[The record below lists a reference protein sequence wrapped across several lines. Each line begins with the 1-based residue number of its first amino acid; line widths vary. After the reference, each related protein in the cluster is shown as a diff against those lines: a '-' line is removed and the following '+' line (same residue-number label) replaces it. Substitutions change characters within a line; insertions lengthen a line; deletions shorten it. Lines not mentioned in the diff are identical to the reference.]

1 MTSQSFILVAQAVY
15 QKKKKKKRGDR
26 LAVISLYQNIYSF
39 FNEDDDDR
47 DRLARSCHK
56 KERRVKPGKHSAYL
70 NVRTLIHLFRLNRYE
85 RN

>member
-15 QKKKKKKRGDR
+15 QQEEGDR
-26 LAVISLYQNIYSF
+26 LAVISLYENIYSF
-39 FNEDDDDR
+39 FNEDDDDK

-70 NVRTLIHLFRLNRYE
+70 NVRSLIHLFRLNRYE

>member
-15 QKKKKKKRGDR
+15 QQKEGDR
-26 LAVISLYQNIYSF
+26 LAVISLYENIYSF

-56 KERRVKPGKHSAYL
+56 KERRRVKPGKHSAYL
-70 NVRTLIHLFRLNRYE
+70 NVRSLIHLFRLNRYE

>member
-1 MTSQSFILVAQAVY
+1 MISQSFILVAQAVY
-15 QKKKKKKRGDR
+15 QKKEGGR
-26 LAVISLYQNIYSF
+26 LAVISLYENIYSF

-56 KERRVKPGKHSAYL
+56 KERRVKPDKHSAYL
-70 NVRTLIHLFRLNRYE
+70 NVRSLIHLFRLNRYE